1 MKKVIN
7 TEKFVKGIYTKS
19 EILYIQAQGWIM
31 VGDSAVPAG
40 CSYKYTHQGQ
50 YRNVV
55 EVTITSDEQMDKFT
69 KACEKRAKVL
79 RKKMEGVDV
88 EKWCKDVAAR
98 KAHHARLV
106 REDQSIRE
114 MLFNDGFRNSF
125 CYDTPREAIY
135 RMFEY
140 VRRGSNSHVELAH
153 YSNENGI
160 SVRESHSQYSS
171 RCTFTKTDRY
181 FSFTIRKGWHLL
193 RIGGLLTFIKGD
205 KIQRE
210 GMACEWIEQ
219 GSAISDI
226 RTVKGF
232 LVRGEHIEARTLKE
246 AKAINAEHRAMQL
259 ARLLSARKKAERR
272 AEQKANGILRI
283 TFQDSLNAGNCR
295 PGTQEFKHQYEAA
308 IGHEAKD
315 ITIADLRK
323 YGKQF
328 GVEYYAEKAIQ
339 YALNH

>member
-1 MKKVIN
+1 MTKVIN

-19 EILYIQAQGWIM
+19 EIRYIKSQGWIM
-31 VGDSAVPAG
+31 VTGSAVPAG
-40 CSYKYTHQGQ
+40 CAYKYTWQNQ

-55 EVTITSDEQMDKFT
+55 EVTITSNDMMDQFT

-79 RKKMEGVDV
+79 RKKMENVDV
-88 EKWCKDVAAR
+88 EQWCKDEDAR
-98 KAHHARLV
+98 KANHARIV
-106 REDQSIRE
+106 RENKAIEE
-114 MLFNDGFRNSF
+114 MLFNDGFRNRF
-125 CYDTPREAIY
+125 DTPNNALY
-135 RMFEY
+135 RMFDY
-140 VRRGSNSHVELAH
+140 LRIGSNSYIKLAH
-153 YSNENGI
+153 YSKENGI
-160 SVRESHSQYSS
+160 SVSEYYSKYS
-171 RCTFTKTDRY
+171 DSCPYTKTDRH
-181 FSFTIRKGWHLL
+181 FTFTIRKGWHLF
-193 RIGGLLTFIKGD
+193 RIGGLLTFINGT
-205 KIQRE
+205 KIERE

-219 GSAISDI
+219 GKSIADI

-232 LVRGEHIEARTLKE
+232 LVRGEHIEAKTLKE

-272 AEQKANGILRI
+272 AEQKANGTLRI

>member
-1 MKKVIN
+1 MKKVVKI
-7 TEKFVKGIYTKS
+7 EKFVKGIYTKY
-19 EILYIQAQGWIM
+19 EIRYILAQGWIM
-31 VGDSAVPAG
+31 VTDSAVPVG
-40 CSYKYTHQGQ
+40 CARKYTWQKQ
-50 YRNVV
+50 YRNVL
-55 EVTITSDEQMDKFT
+55 EVKITSSDMMEQFT

-79 RKKMEGVDV
+79 RKKMENVDV
-88 EKWCKDVAAR
+88 EQWCKDEDARVAN
-98 KAHHARLV
+98 HARLV
-106 REDQSIRE
+106 REDKAIRE
-114 MLFNDGFRNSF
+114 MLFKDGFKNS
-125 CYDTPREAIY
+125 CYPSDSLY
-135 RMFEY
+135 RMFDY
-140 VRRGSNSHVELAH
+140 LRRGSNSYIKLAH

-160 SVRESHSQYSS
+160 SVSEYYSKYSS
-171 RCTFTKTDRY
+171 SCPYTKTDRH
-181 FSFTIRKGWHLL
+181 FTFTIRKGWHLF
-193 RIGGLLTFIKGD
+193 RIGGLLTFIKGT
-205 KIQRE
+205 KIERE

-219 GSAISDI
+219 GREISDI

-232 LVRGEHIEARTLKE
+232 LVRGEHIEAKTLKE

-272 AEQKANGILRI
+272 AEQKANGTLRI

-315 ITIADLRK
+315 ISIADLRK